1 MESVTQISRREA
13 LGGMA
18 TAGAVG
24 LAGCSGGGGD
34 SNALDPDANPEEL
47 LPEAPVGWEVDD
59 EPLQQTAGIIGA
71 ESGFE
76 QAFNAPSGNR
86 YPVGVYRFSS
96 ESDAEDSD
104 PFWTAYVVRGNFT
117 FPARGPD
124 IDNVY
129 QLLGNSPALT
139 EEYARN
145 NDIA

>member
-1 MESVTQISRREA
+1 VKSFDRISRREA
-13 LGGMA
+13 LGGIA
-18 TAGAVG
+18 TVGAVG
-24 LAGCSGGGGD
+24 IAGCSGGDGD
-34 SNALDPDANPEEL
+34 SNAPDPDANPEDL
-47 LPEAPVGWEVDD
+47 LPEAPEGWEVDD
-59 EPLQQTAGIIGA
+59 EPQQQAAGMIGA
-71 ESGFE
+71 DAGFE

-86 YPVGVYRFSS
+86 YPVGAYRFSS
-96 ESDAEDSD
+96 EGDAEDSG

-145 NDIA
+145 NDMA